1 MVRLLTSTLRLA
13 GAIVSLLLDFVRTQ
27 PRLAAIIAGVALFA
41 IVVTSVAY
49 FWLLVLGLLLLGF
62 GFNLRQQGL

>member
-1 MVRLLTSTLRLA
+1 MARVLTSTLRLA
-13 GAIVSLLLDFVRTQ
+13 GAIVSLLVDFIRKQ

-41 IVVTSVAY
+41 MVVTSVAY